1 MLRQPS
7 DNGQINM
14 TALFDL
20 KQNELEKLSIKDYFK
35 SIELAID
42 SALSVDELTE
52 FFTVQ
57 TYVETKPYLTR
68 RRLIPN
74 DIKFKQIELVYKD
87 SNKVDAIVWDI
98 TISLSQLTEI
108 FGDPIIHNEPYSES
122 TAFAFKSNNQ
132 DIEIIKTRHPKWL
145 TQVKGRNVFEY
156 QNEDNQKVELVN
168 PEFSFIQFDLKNIER
183 SKSTGYNSTLPKAGQ
198 TWWQK
203 LFGSE

>member
-7 DNGQINM
+7 NNGKTNM

-20 KQNELEKLSIKDYFK
+20 ERNELDKLSIKDYFR
-35 SIELAID
+35 SIELAIN
-42 SALSVDELTE
+42 SALNVDELTD

-68 RRLIPN
+68 RKLIPN
-74 DIKFKQIELVYKD
+74 DTRFKQIELVYKD
-87 SNKVDAIVWDI
+87 SNRVDAIVWDI

-108 FGDPIIHNEPYSES
+108 FGEPIIHNEPYSES

-145 TQVKGRNVFEY
+145 TMVKGKNVFEY
-156 QNEDNQKVELVN
+156 QNEDNQKVELVD
-168 PEFSFIQFDLKNIER
+168 PEFSFIQFDLDKDN
-183 SKSTGYNSTLPKAGQ
+183 
-198 TWWQK
+198 
-203 LFGSE
+203 